1 MATIAQLQK
10 RIEHAEARTN
20 PELDV
25 IYRLDLGRLGATAIP
40 EQDVDLAP
48 GQRLVILTSIFP
60 AQWVE
65 VARG

>member
-10 RIEHAEARTN
+10 RIERAETRTN

-40 EQDVDLAP
+40 EQDVDLVP
-48 GQRLVILTSIFP
+48 GQRLVMLTSIFS